1 MFVVVLESSSC
12 STAAMRFS
20 SFPCPFFE
28 SSLLSRPCW
37 RSTSPAPFC
46 SLSRDCVWRGSS
58 GAMLLGLLLIN
69 DLPRIVLG
77 IVFTFSVL
85 SILDAGSKYVIA

>member
-58 GAMLLGLLLIN
+58 GIGASLH
-69 DLPRIVLG
+69 VLFYY
-77 IVFTFSVL
+77 VLFHLSFSRSVL
-85 SILDAGSKYVIA
+85 I